1 MKVGSPGTATTLSAP
16 GYTVGDTS
24 ITVGSTSNW
33 PTDTGV
39 AFAIDQAQ
47 VVNGVEVQ
55 VPGTYNEY
63 VGTVASGTSV
73 SNVSWATG
81 SGDRNYSAGALT
93 RVYIPV
99 SATREN
105 RIVDWGLAH
114 ANQDGT
120 LKTTAVQAALNTNQ
134 VGSTDWTILATTPTL
149 QSSNG
154 QREYDLKYTGVDYT
168 DRLQAGMKLKIP
180 RTVAPQTLST
190 SLNGTNQYW
199 NKTSPAGMTFTNNFV
214 VGAWV
219 KLSSYAATNMDIVSR
234 YNGTSGW
241 VLRVSS
247 TGQVQLVG
255 LNAGASNYMEFKSY
269 QSLPLNKWVHVSAQM
284 DMTVTTNT
292 PTTNY
297 ITLDG
302 VDVPLT
308 VTRNGTSPT
317 ALVQAGNLEIG
328 SANGGTEFFP
338 GKIQDI
344 FVTSVKLTQAQVR
357 AFKDQKLTTAIATT
371 YSMVAA
377 YPFDGNGNDV
387 SSNANNLTANN
398 GATATDTDTAFS
410 TDVFAIATAV
420 TKTGSD
426 TFVTA
431 FCPQGAGI
439 PNETLGTTS
448 YSSARAPYG
457 FPSKEGAFDV
467 QMFLGTGVVQAS
479 AALSTWY
486 TPSNLSVI
494 CPVGVWLPF
503 ATITGSLVGSTTAA
517 KNITVGLS
525 TTTASAPIPGV
536 SAYKYIEGQTVI
548 ADTLTIQPH
557 NPIVATTTTSIYPV
571 FKVEGSGAITN
582 LGFFSANAS
591 TITMRNAY
599 L

>member
-33 PTDTGV
+33 STDTGV

-105 RIVDWGLAH
+105 RIVDWGLVH

-134 VGSTDWTILATTPTL
+134 VGSTDWTILATAPTL

-154 QREYDLKYTGVDYT
+154 QREYVLKYTDVDYT
-168 DRLQAGMKLKIP
+168 DRLQASTKLKIP
-180 RTVAPQTLST
+180 RTIAAPTQST

-199 NKTSPAGMTFTNNFV
+199 SKTSPAGMTFTDDFV
-214 VGAWV
+214 AGAWV
-219 KLSSYAATNMDIVSR
+219 KLSSYGTVNQTIASR
-234 YNGTSGW
+234 WNGTSGW
-241 VLRVSS
+241 ELRVQAS
-247 TGQVQLVG
+247 GQILLSG
-255 LNAGASNYMEFKSY
+255 YNAGGTNFSYVLSY
-269 QSLPLNKWVHVSAQM
+269 QSIPLNKWVHITAQLDMSAF
-284 DMTVTTNT
+284 TATT
-292 PTTNY
+292 TTSY
-297 ITLDG
+297 VMLDG
-302 VDVPLT
+302 VDIPAQVS
-308 VTRNGTSPT
+308 RGGTNPT

-328 SANGGTEFFP
+328 SGNGGLLPFS
-338 GKIQDI
+338 GKIAQA
-344 FVTSVKLTQAQVR
+344 FVSSAKLTQAQVR
-357 AFKDQKLTTAIATT
+357 AFKDQKLTTALATT
-371 YSMVAA
+371 YSMAA
-377 YPFDGNGNDV
+377 AFPFDGNANDV
-387 SSNANNLTANN
+387 STNANNLTANN
-398 GATATDTDTAFS
+398 GVTATDTDTAFS
-410 TDVFAIATAV
+410 TDVFGIATKV
-420 TKTGSD
+420 TLSGSD
-426 TFVTA
+426 TLATV
-431 FCPQGAGI
+431 FCPTGAGI

-503 ATITGSLVGSTTAA
+503 ATITGSLAGSTTAA

-548 ADTLTIQPH
+548 ADTFTIQPH